1 MPMRRRLGLFLVCVV
16 ILALT
21 SITAAQN
28 DVLRIN
34 TRLVEV
40 DVVVRAKD
48 GPVTNLAK
56 EDFTVF
62 DNGKPQRVD
71 VFGVSAV
78 ERSKPKQEAPPPA
91 GVVSNRR
98 AKELHTSATVILFD
112 RLNTADKY
120 QRDGRAQ
127 LLSYLRSTRRG
138 DLTAIYVLADNL
150 KVVQDFTNDTDQLVR
165 AATKMEIGDL
175 PGVDNRTVREIAQST
190 AVGRVTRR
198 EVRTAVAEAEFSVA
212 ERTNPTEDAIEFIA
226 RHLSVLSGRKSLVWM
241 SAAGIPLSI
250 GSGTSHDGKESQL
263 GHATRLLTAANVAVY
278 PVDLRGLKA
287 PDPPRG
293 RRGLEPNPPPDVM
306 IRLADETG
314 GRAFYFNNDL
324 EGSIRTAIADAEISY
339 TLGFY
344 PSENGFDGKFHNL
357 SVKVARKDVEV
368 RHRTGYFALKDQV
381 PDEKERRS
389 IMSELLSSPFD
400 GSQIGLQASVEPV
413 PANPKTFRVLLR
425 IDASDLHLERRNDH
439 WVGLLDLATR
449 VESSKE
455 KAVQLRSIAIDLPE
469 EGFRTALLRGL
480 VLNDTVSTDDQ
491 PFDRVRIVLQDRATG
506 FAGSLWVPLARK

>member
-1 MPMRRRLGLFLVCVV
+1 
-16 ILALT
+16 
-21 SITAAQN
+21 
-28 DVLRIN
+28 
-34 TRLVEV
+34 
-40 DVVVRAKD
+40 
-48 GPVTNLAK
+48 
-56 EDFTVF
+56 
-62 DNGKPQRVD
+62 
-71 VFGVSAV
+71 
-78 ERSKPKQEAPPPA
+78 
-91 GVVSNRR
+91 
-98 AKELHTSATVILFD
+98 
-112 RLNTADKY
+112 
-120 QRDGRAQ
+120 
-127 LLSYLRSTRRG
+127 
-138 DLTAIYVLADNL
+138 
-150 KVVQDFTNDTDQLVR
+150 
-165 AATKMEIGDL
+165 
-175 PGVDNRTVREIAQST
+175 
-190 AVGRVTRR
+190 
-198 EVRTAVAEAEFSVA
+198 VRTAVAEAEFSVA

-368 RHRTGYFALKDQV
+368 RYRTGYFALKDQV

-400 GSQIGLQASVEPV
+400 GSQIGLQASVVPV

-480 VLNDTVSTDDQ
+480 VLDDTVSTDDQ